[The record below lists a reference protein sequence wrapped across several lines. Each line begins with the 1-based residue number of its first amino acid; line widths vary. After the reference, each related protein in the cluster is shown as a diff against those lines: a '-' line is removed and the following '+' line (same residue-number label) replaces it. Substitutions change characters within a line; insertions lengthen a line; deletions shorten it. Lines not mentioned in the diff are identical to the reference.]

1 MGALLTGGIS
11 IGKNFELPLIP
22 TIYFAIISII
32 AIIVCIYDKKISKK
46 NKVEL
51 RVPEK
56 NLLIIS
62 ALGGSIAMFITM
74 LLVRHK
80 TKHVKFMLGIPLIII
95 AQIAIAVALAIL
107 I

>member
-62 ALGGSIAMFITM
+62 ALGGSVAMFITM

>member
-1 MGALLTGGIS
+1 M
-11 IGKNFELPLIP
+11 GKNFELPLFP

-62 ALGGSIAMFITM
+62 ALGGSVAMFITM